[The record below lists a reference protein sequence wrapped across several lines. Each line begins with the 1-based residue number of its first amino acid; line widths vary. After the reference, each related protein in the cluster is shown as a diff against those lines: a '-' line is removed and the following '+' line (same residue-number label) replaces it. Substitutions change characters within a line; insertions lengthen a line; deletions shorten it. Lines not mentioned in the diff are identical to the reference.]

1 MSKKVQ
7 VDLVMEVLI
16 AKHEVKLVGGIHN
29 SSGNFEFSGQ
39 ALLDELFSLNI
50 PTAKFFRYVRD
61 TRG

>member
-16 AKHEVKLVGGIHN
+16 AKHEVKLVGGIHD
-29 SSGNFEFSGQ
+29 SGNFEFSGQ

>member
-7 VDLVMEVLI
+7 VDLVMEVMI
-16 AKHEVKLVGGIHN
+16 AKYEVKLVQDFPRQVQWVGGV
-29 SSGNFEFSGQ
+29 G
-39 ALLDELFSLNI
+39 LVYELEKLNI